1 VNAPKTHSQILLGS
15 VTLWLSAKLAATT
28 VNCGD
33 MGLERMSCGGG
44 SAGTASPGLD
54 PLRRAEKMIMAK
66 KR

>member
-33 MGLERMSCGGG
+33 VELERMSCGGG
-44 SAGTASPGLD
+44 AQELPVPG
-54 PLRRAEKMIMAK
+54 
-66 KR
+66 